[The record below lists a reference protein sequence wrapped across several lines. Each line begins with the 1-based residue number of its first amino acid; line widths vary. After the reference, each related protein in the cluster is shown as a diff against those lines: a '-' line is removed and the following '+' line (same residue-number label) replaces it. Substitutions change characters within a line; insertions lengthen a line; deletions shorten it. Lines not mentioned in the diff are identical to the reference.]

1 MADDRTPQVSDTPRK
16 RPKTSRKSEQHKK
29 QRLSQHTVGPDCRCS
44 RFKCFQNIAEDERQ
58 VLIGRFNGLASKNE
72 QDSYLSSCIS
82 VASVARRRPREESAN
97 QVPNESSFAYKVL
110 VPRGDTAEDVQVC
123 TKALGSI
130 FGVSEKCLRRIKE
143 QLSRRK
149 TTFNLCCDLTSIM

>member
-1 MADDRTPQVSDTPRK
+1 MADDRTPQVSDTPRN

-29 QRLSQHTVGPDCRCS
+29 QRLSQNTVGPDCRWS

-58 VLIGRFNGLASKNE
+58 VLIGRFNGLTSKNE
-72 QDSYLSSCIS
+72 QDCYLSSCIS

-110 VPRGDTAEDVQVC
+110 VPRGDNAEDVQVC

-130 FGVSEKCLRRIKE
+130 FGDCEKCLRRIKE